1 MRTAAKKMLRPS
13 QGPFADFIADR
24 TAVDPFQRDPVMVAR
39 LMPLIDAVNAYFGT
53 EVRGWAHV
61 PKRGPFLIV
70 GNHSGGA
77 SPNDLSFL
85 LGKWIKERGPEA
97 PLYALGYDLL
107 FAYPVVGRLLPKLG
121 VVPARPGNA
130 IRALAL
136 GAPVVVFPGGDHEVF
151 RPWSERNHIDF
162 GGHEGF
168 IELAIKTGVPVI
180 PMTIHGAHQS
190 TVTLTRG
197 RRLAHLIGI
206 DRLRVKV
213 FPVIWSIPFGPVP
226 AFIPSIPLPSKVTV
240 HFGAPLDWSRYRAV
254 QACDAAV
261 RRQCYEEITAR
272 MQATLDALARQ
283 RPYPVLSRI
292 NELRPDHLIESL
304 RSEPQRRRS
313 PDVVGDRLPSL
324 APTRPHKLLISFG
337 EKGEPVLERR
347 RLTPGRARVLAGSG

>member
-1 MRTAAKKMLRPS
+1 MASAAKAMPRPAK
-13 QGPFADFIADR
+13 GRFADFIAER
-24 TAVDPFQRDPVMVAR
+24 TAIDPFRRDPAMVAR
-39 LMPLIDAVNAYFGT
+39 LTPLIDAINVYFGT
-53 EVRGWAHV
+53 EIRGWSHV

-77 SPNDLSFL
+77 APNDLAFL

-121 VVPARPGNA
+121 VVPARPANA
-130 IRALAL
+130 MRALAL

-151 RPWSERNHIDF
+151 RPWRERNHIDF
-162 GGHEGF
+162 GGHTGF
-168 IELAIKTGVPVI
+168 VELAIKTRVPVI

-197 RRLAHLIGI
+197 RRLAHLVGI

-213 FPVIWSIPFGPVP
+213 LPVIWSIPFGPVP
-226 AFIPSIPLPSKVTV
+226 AFIPSMQLPSKVTV
-240 HFGAPLDWSRYRAV
+240 HFGAPLDWSCYRAA
-254 QACDAAV
+254 QARDPDV
-261 RRQCYEEITAR
+261 RRRCYDEITTR

-292 NELRPDHLIESL
+292 TELRPDYLIESL
-304 RSEPQRRRS
+304 RSKPPAQHRRRPRRHLRS
-313 PDVVGDRLPSL
+313 
-324 APTRPHKLLISFG
+324 APLTR
-337 EKGEPVLERR
+337 
-347 RLTPGRARVLAGSG
+347 TNAAA